1 MSSPGLFVWPILICL
16 TKNHKAPLHN
26 VLFVQ
31 YDSPVSRVRK
41 TSVAGQHLEVAIGC
55 TVNCRASAIII
66 GYFVNKFTKYPSVW
80 QLLIA
85 TSSSIA
91 TRKVLAGKKVF
102 ETNSLL
108 AEVFLDNLENI
119 RMLYNVSR

>member
-16 TKNHKAPLHN
+16 TKNHKAPLNN

-31 YDSPVSRVRK
+31 YDSPVSGVRK
-41 TSVAGQHLEVAIGC
+41 TWVAGQHLEVAIGC
-55 TVNCRASAIII
+55 TL
-66 GYFVNKFTKYPSVW
+66 FTKYSSVW

-91 TRKVLAGKKVF
+91 TRDAHGSLFLLWGGAGQQG
-102 ETNSLL
+102 
-108 AEVFLDNLENI
+108 
-119 RMLYNVSR
+119 